1 MVYRTALY
9 HTACSLIAAR
19 CRSSAVVSR
28 PASHRTRHGHLALVQ
43 ENQRRVFITT
53 MSAVFIGSGYIII
66 SMYYFGTGGAGKKI
80 YRTCVAHHTTPIVH
94 RTPYTAGPV
103 VQRRTRHAGAHSPR

>member
-1 MVYRTALY
+1 
-9 HTACSLIAAR
+9 
-19 CRSSAVVSR
+19 
-28 PASHRTRHGHLALVQ
+28 VQ

-94 RTPYTAGPV
+94 RTPYTAGRV
-103 VQRRTRHAGAHSPR
+103 VQRRTRHADAYSPR